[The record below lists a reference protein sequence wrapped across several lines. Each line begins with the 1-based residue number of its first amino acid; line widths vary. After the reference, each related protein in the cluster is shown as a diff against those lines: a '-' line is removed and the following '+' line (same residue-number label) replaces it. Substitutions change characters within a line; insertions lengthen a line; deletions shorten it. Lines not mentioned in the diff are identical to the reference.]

1 MKMPALRL
9 GREGFAD
16 LLLRHGEK
24 LAGGIVGLVIA
35 ALLWRAVSAVRFQS
49 VQRTETP
56 DVITQE
62 VTQAEASVTRVRDI
76 PADQLPTRVAL
87 AERIEPWRGSTP
99 EQLAAVDLPEFDRP
113 LTEEM
118 SRRDRPTAFT
128 IEDLRTVAG
137 VAVVPDDRPVV
148 PNPRRPADRGLR
160 PGMMSPD
167 GMSPDGMSPDGMMMG
182 AAMATKV
189 KATPYVVITGL
200 VPMTKQVAEFRRCF
214 AAAQYQDPQ
223 RDWPRWSSFKVE
235 RAVVGPGGLGRW
247 ENVPITGP
255 RRPGGVMGGGM
266 PGMGGD
272 MSGMGGMG
280 GGMMTA
286 SDGLPASFLLAAAEI
301 PYATP
306 LPQRLDEPWGAE
318 SLHPWFAEQLR
329 KALDEGVFD
338 ELPPEEI
345 PVVALADL
353 KKTPERFF
361 GKTIRITNLVLEPK
375 PTRVREA
382 GVFSYTV
389 KSDTGEKAGNPKLG
403 TTRDLAI
410 TTTEQFGNF
419 LNLGGDEGGGGE
431 AGRGCNLVVRIE
443 AVGRTPVAR
452 VQEIEFLDATGE
464 VIETEVEMAGGL
476 LSRFDTGMGEDYGM
490 GAMAGGMGGMAGG
503 MGGMPP
509 GFGGMAGGMGGGFA
523 GMAGGFAGMA
533 GGYGG
538 MGGGFAAGPGM
549 EDDGSGMGGM
559 GGMMQNSRRP
569 GLEYRLFR
577 FIDTTVQPGRTYR
590 YRITVALRNPNFDL
604 PGQYLG
610 SVDFARGQFLLSTPS
625 EPSPAV
631 QVPET
636 TAVLAGFLMPDD
648 VKRLKVRPGMQEV
661 LVLAPQPD
669 SGRYLLRGV
678 LVEKGGVA
686 DIDASLN
693 RGTNVRSRGEDIATG
708 RVLVDVFGQ
717 QLDRSGGRRN
727 QITEPL
733 DMLFLKPDGGFE
745 VVSAA
750 ESERP
755 IAKYRGT
762 LEGEVRRDPAMF
774 EMESDGG
781 PESPFQRP
789 GRPR

>member
-1 MKMPALRL
+1 MKMPAVRL
-9 GREGFAD
+9 GRDGFGE

-35 ALLWRAVSAVRFQS
+35 LLLWKAVSAVRFQS

-56 DVITQE
+56 DVISQE
-62 VTQAEASVTRVRDI
+62 VVQAEASVTRVRDI

-87 AERIEPWRGSTP
+87 AERIDPWRGSTP
-99 EQLAAVDLPEFDRP
+99 EQLAVVDLPAFDRP

-118 SRRDRPTAFT
+118 SRRDRPTAFP

-137 VAVVPDDRPVV
+137 VAVVPDDRPVG
-148 PNPRRPADRGLR
+148 PTGRRPADRGLR

-182 AAMATKV
+182 AGLATKV

-200 VPMTKQVAEFRRCF
+200 VPMTRQVAEFRRCF
-214 AAAQYQDPQ
+214 ASAQYQDPQ

-255 RRPGGVMGGGM
+255 RRTGGVMGGGI

-272 MSGMGGMG
+272 MGGGMG

-345 PVVALADL
+345 EVVALADL
-353 KKTPERFF
+353 KKTPEKFL
-361 GKTIRITNLVLEPK
+361 GKTIRLTNLVLEPK

-382 GVFSYTV
+382 GVVSYTV
-389 KSDTGEKAGNPKLG
+389 KADTGEKAGIEKNEKIG
-403 TTRDLAI
+403 TTRALAI

-419 LNLGGDEGGGGE
+419 LNLAGDEAGGGD
-431 AGRGCNLVVRIE
+431 AGRGCHLVVRIE

-452 VQEIEFLDATGE
+452 IQEIEFLDPTGE
-464 VIETEVEMAGGL
+464 VIETEVEMGGGL
-476 LSRFDTGMGEDYGM
+476 LSRFDSGMGEDYGM
-490 GAMAGGMGGMAGG
+490 GAMG
-503 MGGMPP
+503 GGMPP
-509 GFGGMAGGMGGGFA
+509 GFGGMAGGMGGLA
-523 GMAGGFAGMA
+523 GMAGMAGMA
-533 GGYGG
+533 
-538 MGGGFAAGPGM
+538 GGFAAGPGM
-549 EDDGSGMGGM
+549 EADDGSGMGGMGGGM

-577 FIDTTVQPGRTYR
+577 FIDTTAQPGRTYR
-590 YRITVALRNPNFDL
+590 YRVTLALRNPNFDL

-610 SVDFARGQFLLSTPS
+610 SVDFARGQFLLSSPS

-636 TAVLAGFLMPDD
+636 TAVLAGILAPDD

-661 LVLAPQPD
+661 LVLAPETEN
-669 SGRYLLRGV
+669 GRYKLRGV

-686 DIDASLN
+686 DVDASLN
-693 RGTNVRSRGEDIATG
+693 RGTNVRSRGEDITTG
-708 RVLVDVFGQ
+708 RVLVDVQGQ

-755 IAKYRGT
+755 IAKYRST
-762 LEGEVRRDPAMF
+762 LEGEVSRDPAMF
-774 EMESDGG
+774 EMETDG